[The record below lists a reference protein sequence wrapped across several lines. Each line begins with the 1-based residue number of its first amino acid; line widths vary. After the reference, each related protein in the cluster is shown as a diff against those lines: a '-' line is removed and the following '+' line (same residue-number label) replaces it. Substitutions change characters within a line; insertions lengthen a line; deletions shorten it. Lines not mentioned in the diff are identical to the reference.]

1 MTSMAA
7 GYESVR
13 GRIESTYEVRDG
25 KLILSVT
32 VPPNTTASV
41 TIPSK
46 RLDNVTESGRSVF
59 EAKGVHIDDASR
71 SIVRLESGIYQFV
84 VPHGAYQ

>member
-1 MTSMAA
+1 MAA

-13 GRIESTYEVRDG
+13 GRVESTYEVRDG

-41 TIPSK
+41 ILPSVK
-46 RLDNVTESGRSVF
+46 LDNVTESGRSVF

-71 SIVRLESGIYQFV
+71 SNVRLESGNYRFV
-84 VPHGAYQ
+84 IPHGEYQ